1 MMKRKIITKGI
12 IPALAGIIIGITA
25 NCGGTG
31 CSCQQ
36 VKETIEAADE
46 ITDWLNWKV
55 NHSKGLD
62 V

>member
-1 MMKRKIITKGI
+1 MRRKRIASFIIS
-12 IPALAGIIIGITA
+12 ALAGIIIGITA
-25 NCGGTG
+25 NCGGGTG